1 MYKNIHLTEREKE
14 IISLIREMPTLKKMA
29 DELGISYRTLQWH
42 LSRLYAKFRV
52 QNKFELILELVDML
66 PGYKVK

>member
-14 IISLIREMPTLKKMA
+14 IICLIRDMPTLKA
-29 DELGISYRTLQWH
+29 LAEQLGISYRTLQWH

-52 QNKFELILELVDML
+52 QNKFELILELIDIL
-66 PGYKVK
+66 PGYRIK

>member
-1 MYKNIHLTEREKE
+1 MYKNINLTEREKQ
-14 IISLIREMPTLKKMA
+14 IIGLIRETPTLKEIA
-29 DELGISYRTLQWH
+29 NTLGISYRTLQWH

-52 QNKFELILELVDML
+52 QNKFELLLELVDML